1 MSIRSSIDRHS
12 STVVHSDRTFITFLM
27 NFESFRSKVRASAL
41 KAAEAALSVTTLDQ
55 MAADDDYIHSEGLNI
70 PSKSSKKRHGASEK
84 LNELIPTETIQ
95 QSQSLP
101 GRVVVQAQP
110 LLPIVVDLLKDK
122 QIRNTNRKKFVEDAS
137 DDEDDGN
144 DPIMSMIRKK
154 PSTHESRQNMQKP
167 LQELTPVVIAPM
179 ETEDAKRKNP
189 NRFMSDLDERLSKVE
204 EARPTPRVQQHQPPS
219 GPSTEQTRWILFQS
233 VASSPIGQYLSQQ
246 LGQRDRNEEEQ
257 KPLNGPLVS
266 RRNDGVTKDYNDDD
280 DDDDESEIQ
289 LIVSSSVLG
298 AEETAELERISL
310 ATQQSTDPLTM
321 VSYMLKQN
329 PHNVF
334 IIVTLV
340 LGSAAY
346 FYSRSRGSEDD
357 VN

>member
-1 MSIRSSIDRHS
+1 MCSSD
-12 STVVHSDRTFITFLM
+12 L
-27 NFESFRSKVRASAL
+27 
-41 KAAEAALSVTTLDQ
+41 
-55 MAADDDYIHSEGLNI
+55 
-70 PSKSSKKRHGASEK
+70 
-84 LNELIPTETIQ
+84 
-95 QSQSLP
+95 
-101 GRVVVQAQP
+101 RVVVQAQP

-122 QIRNTNRKKFVEDAS
+122 QIRNTNRNKFVEDAS

-310 ATQQSTDPLTM
+310 ATQQSTDPLIM